1 MLIEY
6 RQNSD
11 FEVYSKEILILRCK
25 TLLLKSFVT
34 FLKRWTL
41 WKMPLHWLNISSNP
55 KISQSYLKNWTHP
68 FLFNLEPILTHECVQ
83 NLYFHHLIPIHSAK
97 WRIKERRRCSHWA
110 NGDSTKRPRPNVR
123 CYGQSFG
130 LIVQTCWRKSLWDN
144 LRFQAKG
151 FWLRKDQASWPLEHE
166 FQT

>member
-1 MLIEY
+1 MDVD
-6 RQNSD
+6 RVQT
-11 FEVYSKEILILRCK
+11 KLRFWSARLYYLNHLWPFWKGEPCGK
-25 TLLLKSFVT
+25 CPCINWT
-34 FLKRWTL
+34 FLQTRKFLSRT
-41 WKMPLHWLNISSNP
+41 WKIEHI
-55 KISQSYLKNWTHP
+55 Q
-68 FLFNLEPILTHECVQ
+68 PILTHECVQ